1 MSVYENVLS
10 SMCAVYTLL
19 SGAYTLVGTR
29 KLLASGVV
37 HRCTTSYIDVTPVY
51 IDVHRCTTPVAAV
64 SCVFP
69 TAGSFSL
76 AFVVTAGSGRSTG
89 YSTCSGG
96 VMAVA

>member
-1 MSVYENVLS
+1 
-10 SMCAVYTLL
+10 MCAVYTLL

-29 KLLASGVV
+29 KLLANG
-37 HRCTTSYIDVTPVY
+37 
-51 IDVHRCTTPVAAV
+51 VAAV

-89 YSTCSGG
+89 YITCSGG
-96 VMAVA
+96 VMTVA